1 MEGTDIVRCGVIN
14 SDLFYS
20 KPEESDVQSGLCQP
34 RLVQLEL
41 RKLLAESVNIVV
53 VVGSTTTAS
62 FGSTLGR
69 RFLLASCLLDDRRVH
84 LVERGIAELDR
95 PVGQLVRVLGARA
108 RSRERLTRREC
119 RGGCTELLH
128 FQCTWS

>member
-69 RFLLASCLLDDRRVH
+69 RFLLASCLFLATVSLDAADLYQHR
-84 LVERGIAELDR
+84 IWF
-95 PVGQLVRVLGARA
+95 
-108 RSRERLTRREC
+108 
-119 RGGCTELLH
+119 H
-128 FQCTWS
+128 FSL